1 LKGKENM
8 DKITQE
14 KQQHYDCAEDA
25 IQARLRSDLRSYAQE
40 ILKLVI
46 ETVQYPVYATHANKL
61 PILTSIQDEQTLREL
76 LIKYPFINDMFF
88 YTMLA
93 EGAAK
98 KKILL
103 AKISQFMPLSPQIS
117 TLLSSPDFK
126 LSDQGKWEI
135 QYFSNPQSSFLT
147 QCKNNIR
154 NIDNYINTT
163 IVIESLEFLALFWY
177 VFTVAERDELLKK
190 IDCIHNTVC
199 RDIEKIDI
207 NIKKIDINVEDF
219 EIEES
224 RSSDKNRYLSLKKE
238 LDRDLLL
245 KEKLEKIIEISSS
258 VEKTFCLQEKVSA
271 DIRLL
276 TSKICKKEMLT
287 SSELDEGLCLIKFW
301 LKLVPAC
308 KRDVEFSICRDALSD
323 YIKTLEEDCKK
334 NDIDSIKI
342 FLNKCEMLP
351 LNFENEWMWQQIAAC
366 SILANVEVPYSKILS
381 RCTELNS
388 SFSEYIFQVEKEIYA
403 IQKNNASCWDC
414 SDYTAYIKMMA
425 KNSED
430 AKSKLYYCCH
440 KLTKMMNK
448 SSLFGIPPFSLQG
461 KIDRNGKILDKDD
474 VEYCL
479 YDFAANT
486 YLYFTENKNGEEC
499 YQGRQ
504 YIEGAFNKNHIFRLI
519 ADYLNK
525 LKQRMIPRKDK
536 KKNEQPYILMSGD
549 ETQQNSEDDKRSL
562 FDTILSKNTFF
573 DYQTEYGRQFLKLV
587 KEYDLGFFLFL
598 VLYRNIDTQEDLR
611 ALVADFKKV
620 PVSAITSAIFDNEK
634 WNMHELYTFLY
645 DLEKF
650 DTRYMANN
658 FLSLAVF
665 IRVEK
670 GIKDYDDYLRK
681 ICNDYWNTARGKA
694 KSRAE
699 KCALKTILNCGGNI

>member
-1 LKGKENM
+1 MN
-8 DKITQE
+8 KIKKVDLGQE
-14 KQQHYDCAEDA
+14 KELNYDCAEDA
-25 IQARLRSDLRSYAQE
+25 IQARLHSNLHSYAQD

-46 ETVQYPVYATHANKL
+46 GTVHYPVYAACTNKL
-61 PILTSIQDEQTLREL
+61 HIMTSVQDEQALREL

-93 EGAAK
+93 EGDCK
-98 KKILL
+98 KKKLL

-117 TLLSSPDFK
+117 TLLSSHDFK
-126 LSDQGKWEI
+126 LSDQGKWVI

-147 QCKNNIR
+147 QCKNNIL
-154 NIDNYINTT
+154 NINNYINTT
-163 IVIESLEFLALFWY
+163 IVIESLEFSALFWH
-177 VFTVAERDELLKK
+177 VFTAAEQDKLLKK
-190 IDCIHNTVC
+190 TVCVHNKVC
-199 RDIEKIDI
+199 RDIEQADTI
-207 NIKKIDINVEDF
+207 VEEF
-219 EIEES
+219 GIEENCL
-224 RSSDKNRYLSLKKE
+224 SDKSRY
-238 LDRDLLL
+238 LLL

-276 TSKICKKEMLT
+276 ASKICNKEMLT
-287 SSELDEGLCLIKFW
+287 SSELYEGLCLIKFW

-308 KRDVEFSICRDALSD
+308 KRDEEFSICRDALSD

-366 SILANVEVPYSKILS
+366 SVFANVEVPYSKMLS

-388 SFSEYIFQVEKEIYA
+388 SFSEYISLVEKEIYT
-403 IQKNNASCWDC
+403 IQKNNALRQTC
-414 SDYTAYIKMMA
+414 SDHTADIKLMTR
-425 KNSED
+425 NSED
-430 AKSKLYYCCH
+430 AKCKLYYCCH
-440 KLTKMMNK
+440 KLTEMMNK

-461 KIDRNGKILDKDD
+461 KIDRSGKVLDKDD
-474 VEYCL
+474 VKYCL

-486 YLYFTENKNGEEC
+486 YLYFTESKNGEEC

-525 LKQRMIPRKDK
+525 LKQRTILCKEENK
-536 KKNEQPYILMSGD
+536 QSYILMSGD
-549 ETQQNSEDDKRSL
+549 ATLQNGEDDNRSL
-562 FDTILSKNTFF
+562 FDEISSKNTFF
-573 DYQTEYGRQFLKLV
+573 DYQTDYGKQFLALV

-598 VLYRNIDTQEDLR
+598 VLYRNIDTQEDLK

-620 PVSAITSAIFDNEK
+620 PVSEITPISIDNEK
-634 WNMHELYTFLY
+634 WNMQELYTFLY
-645 DLEKF
+645 GLENF

-658 FLSLAVF
+658 LLSLAVF

-670 GIKDYDDYLRK
+670 GIKDYDDILKK
-681 ICNDYWNTARGKA
+681 ICKDYWNTARGKA
-694 KSRAE
+694 KSQAE
-699 KCALKTILNCGGNI
+699 KWSIKTILN